1 MNHAVIHHAST
12 MKKHTVTICTGTAC
26 FVMGG
31 SELLLLEDQLPDDL
45 KEVTT
50 IEGSPCIG
58 TCKHSEYGKTQS
70 DHAPFVQINGE
81 VIEQANIQ
89 KIIDYIRKLN
99 A

>member
-1 MNHAVIHHAST
+1 MN
-12 MKKHTVTICTGTAC
+12 KHKVTICTGTAC

-31 SELLLLEDQLPDDL
+31 SELLLLEEQLPDDL
-45 KEVTT
+45 KAITE

-58 TCKHSEYGKTQS
+58 TCKHSEHGKNQS

-81 VIEQANIQ
+81 VIEQASTQ
-89 KIIDYIRKLN
+89 KIIEYLRGHN

>member
-1 MNHAVIHHAST
+1 
-12 MKKHTVTICTGTAC
+12 MKKHKVTICTGTAC

-31 SELLLLEDQLPDDL
+31 SELLLLEEQLPDDL
-45 KEVTT
+45 KAITE

-58 TCKHSEYGKTQS
+58 TCKLAEHGKTQS

-81 VIEQANIQ
+81 VMAQANTQ
-89 KIIDYIRKLN
+89 KIIEYLRGHN